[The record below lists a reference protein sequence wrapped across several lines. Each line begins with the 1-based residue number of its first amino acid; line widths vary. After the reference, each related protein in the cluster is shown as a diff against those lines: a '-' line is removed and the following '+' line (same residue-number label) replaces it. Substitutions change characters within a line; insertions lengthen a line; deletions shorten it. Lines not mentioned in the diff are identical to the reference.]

1 MILSRREIF
10 GFGGFIASLI
20 LISFSIEAFA
30 QSDKET
36 RTDLE
41 FTVVTGEELKKN
53 PMAIKILENIE
64 IAKKRFAE
72 MQDLQKQKTE
82 REKFID
88 GQRNIAKMQLE
99 RDLAKMNKDYEDY
112 TPRNAFAKFT
122 STVKDTHHAIFWD
135 QFDYM
140 NEKIRIATHAKN
152 LILQNGGSDEAA
164 RDAFM
169 KFASMQRTEMIKY
182 VSELNIKHGFT
193 DEYLQS
199 YFDGNGKL
207 PRFEVDE
214 DAPCYACE
222 KYQAIKDD
230 IIAEHERVKQNSS

>member
-1 MILSRREIF
+1 MNQYMILSRREIF

-82 REKFID
+82 R
-88 GQRNIAKMQLE
+88 
-99 RDLAKMNKDYEDY
+99 
-112 TPRNAFAKFT
+112 
-122 STVKDTHHAIFWD
+122 
-135 QFDYM
+135 
-140 NEKIRIATHAKN
+140 
-152 LILQNGGSDEAA
+152 
-164 RDAFM
+164 
-169 KFASMQRTEMIKY
+169 
-182 VSELNIKHGFT
+182 
-193 DEYLQS
+193 
-199 YFDGNGKL
+199 
-207 PRFEVDE
+207 
-214 DAPCYACE
+214 
-222 KYQAIKDD
+222 
-230 IIAEHERVKQNSS
+230 